1 MMLGRNV
8 TVIMTKTKIPEYP
21 PIGPLALFCRFV
33 TPNQTRSASLHP
45 AAASNS
51 CMSRASKPLRNW
63 TKHEKTGRN
72 DLADLADTDYPRDQL
87 SYPS

>member
-33 TPNQTRSASLHP
+33 TPNQTRCEPASGGRFELVHVARLK
-45 AAASNS
+45 AAAKLDEARKN
-51 CMSRASKPLRNW
+51 RK
-63 TKHEKTGRN
+63 E
-72 DLADLADTDYPRDQL
+72 
-87 SYPS
+87 

>member
-21 PIGPLALFCRFV
+21 PIGPLRYFAVLSR
-33 TPNQTRSASLHP
+33 QTKQDASLHP